1 MTAKNMEPFIAEPSD
16 PEDTMTVNGVMK
28 FLPAIGVGLEEE
40 TVLVL
45 AEALKAP
52 TMGEFTREGFVEGWK
67 ALK

>member
-1 MTAKNMEPFIAEPSD
+1 MEPFIAEPSD